1 TENPSGQAFMEC
13 LRGWSVLCDDIF
25 LWDYGINFDN
35 YLSPFPNLGTI
46 KANMEIFRDHGVK
59 MHFSQ
64 INSTLGGDFAEL
76 RPYLVSKLMWNASAS
91 LDSLERHFC
100 DAYYG
105 AASPY
110 ILHYIH
116 ELEGAAV
123 ATDVDL
129 FIYDSPVSY
138 KENILR
144 QPLLYRYLGLFD
156 EAEAAVAD
164 DPVKLA
170 RVRRSRLPLQY
181 SCLEL
186 ARTNPVRDDDALSD
200 ALDLFESRIREYGI
214 ETLNERGNSPLDYCA
229 MYRDRYLRSSRGNL
243 AYACPVSYVIPPK
256 ERYAEP
262 GGNVD
267 RERFLSEV
275 LLPLSRGEAFAYRPL
290 ICPAMELGAPV
301 CVERPDIAI
310 VEGSYSQHPDLRG
323 YMDLTVFLTLPPA
336 VQRKRILARNGVE
349 KLAVFIERWIPLE
362 EKYFS
367 SLGVEKAADIVL
379 GG

>member
-1 TENPSGQAFMEC
+1 MASYKKTEQNTDSIIRELENRFPARFSDGKAAFPAPLLIAIDGRCASGKTTLARE
-13 LRGWSVLCDDIF
+13 
-25 LWDYGINFDN
+25 
-35 YLSPFPNLGTI
+35 LG
-46 KANMEIFRDHGVK
+46 
-59 MHFSQ
+59 
-64 INSTLGGDFAEL
+64 AEL
-76 RPYLVSKLMWNASAS
+76 
-91 LDSLERHFC
+91 E
-100 DAYYG
+100 
-105 AASPY
+105 
-110 ILHYIH
+110 
-116 ELEGAAV
+116 
-123 ATDVDL
+123 
-129 FIYDSPVSY
+129 
-138 KENILR
+138 
-144 QPLLYRYLGLFD
+144 
-156 EAEAAVAD
+156 
-164 DPVKLA
+164 
-170 RVRRSRLPLQY
+170 RRSG
-181 SCLEL
+181 SSV
-186 ARTNPVRDDDALSD
+186 AVFHMDD
-200 ALDLFESRIREYGI
+200 F
-214 ETLNERGNSPLDYCA
+214 
-229 MYRDRYLRSSRGNL
+229 YLRPEQRT
-243 AYACPVSYVIPPK
+243 K

-379 GG
+379 DG